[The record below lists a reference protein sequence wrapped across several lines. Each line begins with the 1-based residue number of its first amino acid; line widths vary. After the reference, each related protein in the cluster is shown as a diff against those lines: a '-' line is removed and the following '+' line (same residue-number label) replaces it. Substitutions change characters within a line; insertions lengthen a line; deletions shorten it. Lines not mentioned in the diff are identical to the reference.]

1 MQEGLYGLTQKGEMT
16 LKIAAFGEIV
26 WDVYPDNACLGG
38 APLNF
43 AAHLARHGHE
53 VYMLSAV
60 GEDDYGEQALLQLQ
74 DLGVH
79 TEYIARLKDKQT
91 GKCLVSLN
99 EAGVPMYDLLQDT
112 AYDHIPTASVGAD
125 VLYFGTLALRSE
137 HNRHTLRQ
145 LLDSDRFADVFVD
158 VNIRAPF
165 YSEETIRFAVEQAT
179 ILKISDEELPT
190 VAKALHTQ
198 ATDQK
203 RFMQTLM
210 QAYPRLQCL
219 ILTRGAEGSYVLH
232 RDDNAVCSCAGK
244 AVEVVST
251 VGAGDSF
258 SAAFL
263 HMYSKHEPMERC
275 AAYASTVAGF
285 VVSRQEAVPPYD
297 PQCFVTV

>member
-1 MQEGLYGLTQKGEMT
+1 MKVT
-16 LKIAAFGEIV
+16 AFGEIV

-60 GEDDYGEQALLQLQ
+60 GTDTYGDDALAQMR
-74 DLGVH
+74 DWGVH
-79 TEYIARLKDKQT
+79 TDCVARLNDKQT
-91 GKCLVSLN
+91 GACMVTLN
-99 EAGVPMYDLLQDT
+99 EAGVPQYDLLQDV
-112 AYDHIPTASVGAD
+112 AYDHIPPADSLAAD

-137 HNRHTLRQ
+137 KNRETLQ
-145 LLDSDRFADVFVD
+145 HILNTASFTDVFVD

-165 YSEETIRFAVEQAT
+165 YSDDTIRFAAEHAT

-190 VAKALHTQ
+190 VAKALQIHTTAPQ
-198 ATDQK
+198 E
-203 RFMQTLM
+203 FMSAIVA
-210 QAYPRLQCL
+210 AYPTVQCL
-219 ILTRGAEGSYVLH
+219 ILTCGGDGALVYH
-232 RDDNAVCSCAGK
+232 RADDTVYTCASRK
-244 AVEVVST
+244 VDVVST

-263 HMYSKHEPMERC
+263 HAYNKADPIPQC
-275 AAYASTVAGF
+275 AAYAATVAGF

-297 PQCFVTV
+297 PKEL

>member
-1 MQEGLYGLTQKGEMT
+1 MKT
-16 LKIAAFGEIV
+16 IAFGEIV

-60 GEDDYGEQALLQLQ
+60 GTDDYGEKALAQLKEW
-74 DLGVH
+74 GVH
-79 TEYIARLKDKQT
+79 TSCVARLADKQT
-91 GKCLVSLN
+91 GQCLVSLN
-99 EAGVPMYDLLQDT
+99 AAGVPAYDLLQNT
-112 AYDHIPTASVGAD
+112 AYDHIPLAAIVEAD

-137 HNRHTLRQ
+137 SNRRTLQQ
-145 LLDSDRFADVFVD
+145 LLQTACFKDVFVD

-165 YSEETIRFAVEQAT
+165 YSDETIRFAVEQAT

-190 VAKALHTQ
+190 VAKALHME
-198 ATDQK
+198 AADPK
-203 RFMQTLM
+203 CFMQNLV
-210 QAYPRLQCL
+210 QAYSSVQCL
-219 ILTRGAEGSYVLH
+219 ILTRGAEGSYVWH
-232 RDDNAVCSCAGK
+232 RGEDTVCSCASK
-244 AVEVVST
+244 TVEVVST

-263 HMYSKHEPMERC
+263 HMYSKKEPVCRC
-275 AAYASTVAGF
+275 ADYASTVAGF

-297 PQCFVTV
+297 PQDFVTM

>member
-1 MQEGLYGLTQKGEMT
+1 M
-16 LKIAAFGEIV
+16 
-26 WDVYPDNACLGG
+26 
-38 APLNF
+38 
-43 AAHLARHGHE
+43 
-53 VYMLSAV
+53 
-60 GEDDYGEQALLQLQ
+60 QLQ

-190 VAKALHTQ
+190 VAKALHTE

-297 PQCFVTV
+297 SECFATV